1 MREFEKAFKLP
12 FKIKDMG
19 SWCVDANDQLCFQ
32 TVDYLNKESKAL
44 LELSLKNKTIKRQ
57 DVYYDGRQGYIYV
70 DEKPFISI
78 RGWGYLTGTGGL
90 NLSDDE
96 AVKIQDDLANYLV
109 EQLQG

>member
-12 FKIKDMG
+12 FKVKHKG
-19 SWCVDANDQLCFQ
+19 SCCVDANDQFCFE
-32 TVDYLNKESKAL
+32 TFDYLSKESKDIL
-44 LELSLKNKTIKRQ
+44 QSSIDNKDVKRQ
-57 DVYYDGRQGYIYV
+57 DVYYDDKEQYIYV

-78 RGWGYLTGTGGL
+78 RGWGYLTGIGGL